1 MNTFMCNMYKKN
13 VWISCYFH
21 VIKSAAFQTLMKSE
35 KNLFLNMHFG
45 FCSNR
50 RCTGLQCRFLIQV
63 SIALVMELLATWIS
77 TYTRYTLNYTH
88 TTSTGCKL
96 CAAQLECNHPSRSTG
111 WSVLTGDLSILCVMK
126 TDQSSQIH
134 LREALSGSLP
144 LQTDSR
150 E

>member
-77 TYTRYTLNYTH
+77 TYTRIHETTH
-88 TTSTGCKL
+88 TQQVQGANFALHNWSAIIR
-96 CAAQLECNHPSRSTG
+96 AAPRAGQC
-111 WSVLTGDLSILCVMK
+111 
-126 TDQSSQIH
+126 
-134 LREALSGSLP
+134 
-144 LQTDSR
+144 
-150 E
+150 